1 MQPRSALQNV
11 MGITE
16 APNNQGGLLY
26 KNVNK
31 CHFKL
36 ISLYFYL
43 IIGSPSTAF
52 TSDIV
57 YNVNG

>member
-11 MGITE
+11 PGITE
-16 APNNQGGLLY
+16 ALNNQGGLLY
-26 KNVNK
+26 KQVDK

-43 IIGSPSTAF
+43 MIGCTAF
-52 TSDIV
+52 TSDIQCKGLKC
-57 YNVNG
+57 Y